1 MVADR
6 ADFRSFGTDNNVT
19 ADAAFP
25 HRHFALEED
34 VLHLNVVEQLT
45 ITFFVGLFDGADHT
59 ELGSDF
65 REAFFFG
72 FLGKRCIHVGPFV
85 VFAVGCSLQV
95 SGRVADAAQVFKPK
109 LGMFLFIAGRG
120 QEDFREL
127 FIAFV
132 TGNGSEVRVL
142 VAGLRFT
149 GEGRP
154 QVLFSLGAGELGRAA
169 TALLF
174 FNDGLEV
181 GGVLVADG
189 ADVVSGEAVAFL
201 DVAANLATE
210 FHVFLL
216 K

>member
-1 MVADR
+1 
-6 ADFRSFGTDNNVT
+6 
-19 ADAAFP
+19 
-25 HRHFALEED
+25 
-34 VLHLNVVEQLT
+34 
-45 ITFFVGLFDGADHT
+45 
-59 ELGSDF
+59 
-65 REAFFFG
+65 
-72 FLGKRCIHVGPFV
+72 
-85 VFAVGCSLQV
+85 
-95 SGRVADAAQVFKPK
+95 
-109 LGMFLFIAGRG
+109 MFLLIAGRG

-169 TALLF
+169 AALLF
-174 FNDGLEV
+174 FNDGFEV

-189 ADVVSGEAVAFL
+189 ADVVSGEAVAFV

-216 K
+216 KC